1 MSEVV
6 TFKQVE
12 EKVLTVRGQ
21 QVILDSDVAALYSV
35 ETKRVNEAVSNNPD
49 KFPEGYILQ
58 LSKPEWHDVRAA
70 LLSSNDSKSGSS
82 DEPVENFDRLGTRKH
97 AAVQPKAFT
106 EKGLYML
113 ATILKSP
120 QATQTTLAIV
130 EAFAQLRELSRAV
143 AALAEAPEEAKQK
156 ALMQRSGEIFADL
169 LGSDLHATGSE
180 TTLEINFALMKFKH
194 TIRRG

>member
-1 MSEVV
+1 MSEMV

-21 QVILDSDVAALYSV
+21 QVMLDSDVAALYSV
-35 ETKRVNEAVSNNPD
+35 ETKRINEAISNNPD
-49 KFPEGYILQ
+49 KFPSGYIVQ
-58 LSKPEWHDVRAA
+58 LNKEEWTNLKSKIST
-70 LLSSNDSKSGSS
+70 SSWGGKNKL
-82 DEPVENFDRLGTRKH
+82 PNV
-97 AAVQPKAFT
+97 FT

-169 LGSDLHATGSE
+169 LGSDLKTTGSE
-180 TTLEINFALMKFKH
+180 TTLEVNFALMKFKH